1 MQSQIERILTIL
13 ADGEPVTGYARAR
26 LLGTERLGLYP
37 SLFMLHLWNVA
48 EEDYL
53 ALSRSREVTVLH
65 EDVVL
70 VSGTVSDAFRHLIR
84 PSGTCL
90 GYRPFF
96 AENEHTGSFSGTRRT
111 PSRGRLNGG
120 TETSVAIASGLRL
133 WEAPVCLDV
142 EAGVT
147 VSETVRQLLEVSGTG
162 IPLLSFPGED
172 LVATRAQAF
181 FGRAAECIEEA
192 LGKAGAQCCLVPS
205 GLCVIPK
212 EGLPVSMILTE
223 EDLTDVPSFNCG
235 GDMVLRTGP
244 AGWTLGKGVEVRYGE
259 AVNRGLISERMLSL
273 DTGDGPWR
281 VELVVSG

>member
-1 MQSQIERILTIL
+1 MQNQMDRKLTIL
-13 ADGEPVTGYARAR
+13 ADGELVSGYARAR

-53 ALSRSREVTVLH
+53 ALSRSKEVTVLH

-70 VSGTVSDAFRHLIR
+70 VSGTVSDAFRSR
-84 PSGTCL
+84 GKSGT
-90 GYRPFF
+90 
-96 AENEHTGSFSGTRRT
+96 EVH
-111 PSRGRLNGG
+111 
-120 TETSVAIASGLRL
+120 VAIAPGLGL
-133 WEAPVCLDV
+133 WEAPVSLDV

-147 VSETVRQLLEVSGTG
+147 VSETVRRLLGASRTG
-162 IPLLSFPGED
+162 ISLLSFPGED
-172 LVATRAQAF
+172 PTSTRGQAF

-192 LGKAGAQCCLVPS
+192 LGKAGARCCLVPS

-212 EGLPVSMILTE
+212 EGSPVSMVLTE
-223 EDLTDVPSFNCG
+223 DDLTDVPSFNCG

-244 AGWTLGKGVEVRYGE
+244 AGWTLGKGVEVQYGGS
-259 AVNRGLISERMLSL
+259 VNRGLISERMINL

-281 VELVVSG
+281 VELIVQSEE

>member
-53 ALSRSREVTVLH
+53 ALSRSREVMIMH

-70 VSGTVSDAFRHLIR
+70 VSGTVSDAFRSR
-84 PSGTCL
+84 GKSGTE
-90 GYRPFF
+90 
-96 AENEHTGSFSGTRRT
+96 AH
-111 PSRGRLNGG
+111 
-120 TETSVAIASGLRL
+120 VAISPGLAL
-133 WEAPVCLDV
+133 WEAPVSLDV
-142 EAGVT
+142 EAGVS
-147 VSETVRQLLEVSGTG
+147 VSETVHRLLEASGTG

-172 LVATRAQAF
+172 PATTRGQAF

-192 LGKAGAQCCLVPS
+192 LGKAGASCCLVSS

>member
-1 MQSQIERILTIL
+1 MSMQNQMDRTLTIL
-13 ADGEPVTGYARAR
+13 ADGESVSGYARAR

-53 ALSRSREVTVLH
+53 LLTRSREVTVLH

-70 VSGTVSDAFRHLIR
+70 VSGTVSDAFRSR
-84 PSGTCL
+84 GKSGTE
-90 GYRPFF
+90 
-96 AENEHTGSFSGTRRT
+96 AH
-111 PSRGRLNGG
+111 
-120 TETSVAIASGLRL
+120 VAIAPGLEL
-133 WEAPVCLDV
+133 WDAAVSLDV

-147 VSETVRQLLEVSGTG
+147 VSETVRRMLESSGTG
-162 IPLLSFPGED
+162 IQLLSFPGED
-172 LVATRAQAF
+172 PVVSRGQAF

-192 LGKAGAQCCLVPS
+192 MGKAGARCCLVPS

-212 EGLPVSMILTE
+212 EGLPVSMVLSE
-223 EDLTDVPSFNCG
+223 EELTDVPSFNCG

-244 AGWTLGKGVEVRYGE
+244 AGWTLGKGVEVRCEGT
-259 AVNRGLISERMLSL
+259 VKRGLISERLISL

-281 VELVVSG
+281 IELVVELGQDE

>member
-1 MQSQIERILTIL
+1 MSHPMARTLMIL

-26 LLGTERLGLYP
+26 LIGTERLGLYP

-70 VSGTVSDAFRHLIR
+70 VSGTVSDAYRSR
-84 PSGTCL
+84 GKSGTE
-90 GYRPFF
+90 
-96 AENEHTGSFSGTRRT
+96 AH
-111 PSRGRLNGG
+111 
-120 TETSVAIASGLRL
+120 VAIAPGLKL
-133 WEAPVCLDV
+133 WEAAVSLDV

-147 VSETVRQLLEVSGTG
+147 VSETVRQLLEASRTE
-162 IPLLSFPGED
+162 IQLLSFPGED
-172 LVATRAQAF
+172 PVTTRGQAF
-181 FGRAAECIEEA
+181 YGRAAECIEEA
-192 LGKAGAQCCLVPS
+192 LGKAGARCCQVPS
-205 GLCVIPK
+205 GLCVVPK
-212 EGLPVSMILTE
+212 EGLPVSMVLTE

-244 AGWTLGKGVEVRYGE
+244 AGWTLGKGVEVRYGGT
-259 AVNRGLISERMLSL
+259 VNRGMISERMLDL

-281 VELVVSG
+281 IELVVELNQDE